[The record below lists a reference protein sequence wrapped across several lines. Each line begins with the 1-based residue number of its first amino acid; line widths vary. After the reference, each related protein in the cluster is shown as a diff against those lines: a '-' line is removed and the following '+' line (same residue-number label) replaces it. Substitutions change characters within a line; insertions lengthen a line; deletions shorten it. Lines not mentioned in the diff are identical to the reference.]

1 MANRNRSNM
10 DIDAVGTLGILCGI
24 ASFAI
29 KTFIAY
35 KTNQDVDT
43 QINILE
49 AKKGVL
55 KGEPLGTW
63 INSKKIRDIDEDIAD
78 LIKEHK

>member
-1 MANRNRSNM
+1 M

-35 KTNQDVDT
+35 KTNQDLDT

-55 KGEPLGTW
+55 KGEPFGTLR
-63 INSKKIRDIDEDIAD
+63 NSKPIRDIDDKIID
-78 LIKEHK
+78 LIKEYK